1 MPLNLSSGVGALSE
15 KLGAL
20 GYERARRAVAG
31 LALSFF
37 AIVYFFIALNAPL
50 PGWET
55 TFFALAACYV
65 VAFFAVVAEWFWGRW
80 FATGLGWSGLMVAI
94 VSVVMI
100 GWDPALVIYG
110 LLHAAIILP
119 LAGKSMAARYDLQE
133 GWRQRYKM
141 DDLGVAR
148 LRKTITR
155 SSASLPS
162 LILWALGPKEPGQ
175 GMLLS
180 LACSAADLGLAG
192 GRHVG
197 PGHGSRRQPAGIREL
212 PVLRLFCC
220 RRAGSGDLLPGGRC
234 RSVRGAGASVRAG
247 PSLAAPG
254 PSGVGLAP
262 ALSAIRR
269 SRPPSRRRVRLR
281 RSRCASRRTTATR
294 RPPRRPGTRRT
305 GPGWWCGSFP
315 RPARPPR
322 GQTAW

>member
-20 GYERARRAVAG
+20 GYERVRRAVSA

-37 AIVYFFIALNAPL
+37 AIVYFFIAFNTPL
-50 PGWET
+50 PGWEA
-55 TFFALAACYV
+55 TFLALAACYV

-110 LLHAAIILP
+110 LLHVAIILP
-119 LAGKSMAARYDLQE
+119 LAGRSMAARYDLQE

-162 LILWALGPKEPGQ
+162 LILWALSPKEPGQ

-180 LACSAADLGLAG
+180 LVALALVATGLAG
-192 GRHVG
+192 
-197 PGHGSRRQPAGIREL
+197 L
-212 PVLRLFCC
+212 
-220 RRAGSGDLLPGGRC
+220 
-234 RSVRGAGASVRAG
+234 
-247 PSLAAPG
+247 
-254 PSGVGLAP
+254 
-262 ALSAIRR
+262 
-269 SRPPSRRRVRLR
+269 VRLR
-281 RSRCASRRTTATR
+281 TWGWLAVGTSAVVTLLGGSLLASATFSAFAF
-294 RPPRRPGTRRT
+294 PALFSAFV
-305 GPGWWCGSFP
+305 GPDLAICFLVAGAIPFV
-315 RPARPPR
+315 RPALRFVR
-322 GQTAW
+322 ARA

>member
-20 GYERARRAVAG
+20 GYERVRRAVSG

-37 AIVYFFIALNAPL
+37 AIVYFFIAFNTPL
-50 PGWET
+50 PGWEA
-55 TFFALAACYV
+55 TFLALAACYV

-180 LACSAADLGLAG
+180 LAALVLVATGL
-192 GRHVG
+192 
-197 PGHGSRRQPAGIREL
+197 
-212 PVLRLFCC
+212 
-220 RRAGSGDLLPGGRC
+220 SGL
-234 RSVRGAGASVRAG
+234 
-247 PSLAAPG
+247 
-254 PSGVGLAP
+254 
-262 ALSAIRR
+262 
-269 SRPPSRRRVRLR
+269 VRLR
-281 RSRCASRRTTATR
+281 TWGWMAVGASAVVTLLGGSLLASAASH
-294 RPPRRPGTRRT
+294 GFGFLSFA
-305 GPGWWCGSFP
+305 GPDLAICFLVAAAVP
-315 RPARPPR
+315 FVMPALRFVR
-322 GQTAW
+322 ARA

>member
-20 GYERARRAVAG
+20 GYERVRRAVSG

-37 AIVYFFIALNAPL
+37 AIVYFFIALFAPL
-50 PGWET
+50 PGWEL
-55 TFFALAACYV
+55 TFVALAACYV

-80 FATGLGWSGLMVAI
+80 FASGLGWSGLMVAI
-94 VSVVMI
+94 VSMVMI
-100 GWDPALVIYG
+100 GFDPALMIYG

-162 LILWALGPKEPGQ
+162 LILWALAPKEPGQ

-180 LACSAADLGLAG
+180 LVALALVATGL
-192 GRHVG
+192 
-197 PGHGSRRQPAGIREL
+197 
-212 PVLRLFCC
+212 
-220 RRAGSGDLLPGGRC
+220 SGL
-234 RSVRGAGASVRAG
+234 
-247 PSLAAPG
+247 
-254 PSGVGLAP
+254 
-262 ALSAIRR
+262 
-269 SRPPSRRRVRLR
+269 VRLR
-281 RSRCASRRTTATR
+281 TWGWLAVGSSAVVTLLGGSLLSSVTFHGFAFSSVAGPDLAICFLVAGVVPFVLPALRFVKTR
-294 RPPRRPGTRRT
+294 
-305 GPGWWCGSFP
+305 
-315 RPARPPR
+315 A
-322 GQTAW
+322 